1 MKRLWLS
8 NHFSMVRS
16 FSVIYSR
23 VFQLIKF
30 YVHVS
35 FALKKYILCKIREKS
50 YVSVTHK
57 LNLRDTFRIPE
68 MQYKVRTKYNVRA
81 YFNSKCCSS
90 AGLQV
95 ARCQSNC

>member
-35 FALKKYILCKIREKS
+35 FALKKYILYKIES
-50 YVSVTHK
+50 
-57 LNLRDTFRIPE
+57 L
-68 MQYKVRTKYNVRA
+68 M
-81 YFNSKCCSS
+81 
-90 AGLQV
+90 
-95 ARCQSNC
+95 